1 MSDPDQ
7 EEMRRK
13 RLARLSAMSRG
24 GGGGQAV
31 SSPGPVGMTSL
42 VVGDKTDKVEAM
54 DLDPPAS
61 VTSPVKRNR
70 TTRPTTSPALLR
82 Y

>member
-1 MSDPDQ
+1 MIDPDQ

-13 RLARLSAMSRG
+13 RLVRLSAMLRG

-54 DLDPPAS
+54 DLDPPA
-61 VTSPVKRNR
+61 
-70 TTRPTTSPALLR
+70 
-82 Y
+82 

>member
-1 MSDPDQ
+1 M
-7 EEMRRK
+7 
-13 RLARLSAMSRG
+13 ARLSAMSGG